1 MPLPIVWLGAAAVSA
16 FAAKELAEHDR
27 KKQQA
32 KRESFTRV
40 QTLADLGEHESPIAI
55 YPSDIMDTE
64 FSVAPRVGALVCCG
78 IGGILDHT
86 GIWVDDNTI
95 IELDGEGLIKPISPK
110 RFTQERTG
118 KQIFIACDSSGQ
130 PICCLEA
137 AERAVA
143 QIYQYRD
150 YHLIDNNCHNFI
162 WQCYQPNDET
172 ITTFKSLNIN
182 LAKMFNRQIY
192 WDLCDC

>member
-1 MPLPIVWLGAAAVSA
+1 MSA
-16 FAAKELAEHDR
+16 YAAKELAEHDR

-32 KRESFTRV
+32 KRERFTRA
-40 QTLADLGEHESPIAI
+40 QTLADLNEHESPVAI

-64 FSVAPRVGALVCCG
+64 VSVSPRVGALVCCG

-95 IELDGEGLIKPISPK
+95 VELDGEGLIKPISPK

-118 KQIFIACDSSGQ
+118 KQIFIACDSNGQ
-130 PICCLEA
+130 PLCSREA
-137 AERAVA
+137 ADRAVA
-143 QIYQYRD
+143 QIYQYKD

-162 WQCYQPNDET
+162 WQCFAPGDET
-172 ITTFKSLNIN
+172 ITTFKSLNHN
-182 LAKMFNRQIY
+182 LARKFDRQIY
-192 WDLCDC
+192 WDICNC